1 MRNQI
6 GGCWSRERIRASVLG
21 CLLALCWFSV
31 GECLAQ
37 SEVNGQS
44 PDALHQLSASV
55 EELVRRVSPSVV
67 QVLATGYGATQGGD
81 SGETALVIGRLRSI
95 GSGVIVDPEG
105 YILTNA
111 HVIKGA
117 QRVQVMLPSLSTS
130 VSSTLSALTSRGRP
144 MDARIVGVSRDIDLA
159 LLKIEA
165 QGLQAL
171 PMGKYAN
178 LRQGQMVLAFGS
190 PGGLQNSVTMG
201 VVSSV
206 ARQPDPDNPMVY
218 IQTDTAIN
226 PGNSGGPLINID
238 GEVVGI
244 NTFILTESGG
254 NEGLGFAIPSGIVT
268 VALPQL
274 RKYGHLHRGE
284 IGIHV
289 QTVTPT
295 LAAGLGLTADHGVI
309 VSDVLPGGPA
319 EQAGLKIQDIIV
331 SVNGKAVGNLP
342 MFGLYMFMLH
352 AGDQAKID
360 VLRGSERIPLEVPV
374 IQRPHN
380 VDRLADLVDPEKNL
394 VSKLGILGIEINKTT
409 APLLPDVREPS
420 GVIVAAKVAGL
431 GGQENSLAVGD
442 VIHGVNGTPVISLD
456 FLRSK
461 IDEIKAGSPVV
472 LQIEREGELM
482 YTTFPTD

>member
-1 MRNQI
+1 MRNQT
-6 GGCWSRERIRASVLG
+6 GCRWSRLRTRATVLG
-21 CLLALCWFSV
+21 CMLALCGLSV
-31 GECLAQ
+31 EECRAQ
-37 SEVNGQS
+37 SRANNHS

-67 QVLATGYGATQGGD
+67 QVLATGYGATQEGD
-81 SGETALVIGRLRSI
+81 SSETALVIGRLRSI
-95 GSGVIVDPEG
+95 GSGVIIDPEG

-117 QRVQVMLPSLSTS
+117 QRVQVLLPSVPTDASP
-130 VSSTLSALTSRGRP
+130 TLSALTSQGRP
-144 MDARIVGVSRDIDLA
+144 MDAHIVGVSRDIDLA

-165 QGLQAL
+165 EGLQAL
-171 PMGKYAN
+171 PLGKYSD

-201 VVSSV
+201 VVSAV

-218 IQTDTAIN
+218 IQTDAPIN
-226 PGNSGGPLINID
+226 PGNSGGPLVNVD

-254 NEGLGFAIPSGIVT
+254 NEGLGFAIPSGIVA

-289 QTVTPT
+289 QTITPS
-295 LAAGLGLTADHGVI
+295 LAAGLGLPTDHGVI

-319 EQAGLKIQDIIV
+319 EQAGLKIQDIIL
-331 SVNGKAVGNLP
+331 SVNYRPIGNLP
-342 MFGLYMFMLH
+342 IFGLSMFMLH
-352 AGDQAKID
+352 AGDRAKIE

-374 IQRPHN
+374 AQRPHN
-380 VDRLADLVDPEKNL
+380 VDRLADLVDPGKNL
-394 VSKLGILGIEINKTT
+394 VSKLGVLGIEIDKKT
-409 APLLPDVREPS
+409 AALLPDAREPS

-431 GGQENSLAVGD
+431 GGQVNSLAVGD
-442 VIHGVNGTPVISLD
+442 IIHGLNGTPVISLD
-456 FLRSK
+456 FLRSEL
-461 IDEIKAGSPVV
+461 DSIKPGSPVV
-472 LQIEREGELM
+472 LQIERDGVLM
-482 YTTFPTD
+482 YVTFPTD

>member
-6 GGCWSRERIRASVLG
+6 GGCWSRRRIRASALG

-31 GECLAQ
+31 KECLAQ
-37 SEVNGQS
+37 SEANSQS
-44 PDALHQLSASV
+44 QDALHQLSASV

-81 SGETALVIGRLRSI
+81 GGETALVIGRLRSI
-95 GSGVIVDPEG
+95 GSGVVVDPEG

-111 HVIKGA
+111 HVIKGS
-117 QRVQVMLPSLSTS
+117 QRVQVILPTLSAS
-130 VSSTLSALTSRGRP
+130 VSSTLSALTPRGRP

-171 PMGKYAN
+171 PMGKYTN

-201 VVSSV
+201 IVSSV

-218 IQTDTAIN
+218 IQTDAPIN
-226 PGNSGGPLINID
+226 PGNSGGPLVNID
-238 GEVVGI
+238 GEVVGV

-289 QTVTPT
+289 QTITPT
-295 LAAGLGLTADHGVI
+295 LAEGLGLPTDHGVI

-319 EQAGLKIQDIIV
+319 EQAGLKVQDIILT
-331 SVNGKAVGNLP
+331 VNGKVVGNLP
-342 MFGLYMFMLH
+342 LFGLYMFMLH
-352 AGDQAKID
+352 AGDQAKIE
-360 VLRGSERIPLEVPV
+360 VLRGSEKIPLEISV

-394 VSKLGILGIEINKTT
+394 VRKLGILGIEINKKT

-431 GGQENSLAVGD
+431 GGHENSLAAGD
-442 VIHGVNGTPVISLD
+442 IIHGVNGTPVISLD

-461 IDEIKAGSPVV
+461 LDEIKPGSPMV

-482 YTTFPTD
+482 YMTFPTD

>member
-1 MRNQI
+1 MQNQI
-6 GGCWSRERIRASVLG
+6 GGCWLRRRIRASVLG
-21 CLLALCWFSV
+21 CMLALSWFSV
-31 GECLAQ
+31 EECLAQ
-37 SEVNGQS
+37 SEVKSQS

-67 QVLATGYGATQGGD
+67 QVLATGYGATQGGE

-117 QRVQVMLPSLSTS
+117 QRVQVLLPSLSTS

-144 MDARIVGVSRDIDLA
+144 MDARIVGVSRDVDLA
-159 LLKIEA
+159 LLKVEA
-165 QGLQAL
+165 KGLQAL
-171 PMGKYAN
+171 PMGKYTN

-201 VVSSV
+201 IISAV

-289 QTVTPT
+289 QTITPT
-295 LAAGLGLTADHGVI
+295 LATGLGLPTDHGVI

-319 EQAGLKIQDIIV
+319 EQAGLKIQDIIL
-331 SVNGKAVGNLP
+331 SINGRPIGNLP
-342 MFGLYMFMLH
+342 IFGLSMFMLN
-352 AGDQAKID
+352 AGDRAKIE
-360 VLRGSERIPLEVPV
+360 VLRGSERIPLEITV

-394 VSKLGILGIEINKTT
+394 VSKLGILGIEINKNT

-431 GGQENSLAVGD
+431 GGQENSLAAGD
-442 VIHGVNGTPVISLD
+442 IIHGVNGTPVISLD

-461 IDEIKAGSPVV
+461 LDDIKPGTPVV

-482 YTTFPTD
+482 YTAFPTD

>member
-1 MRNQI
+1 M
-6 GGCWSRERIRASVLG
+6 
-21 CLLALCWFSV
+21 LALSWYLV
-31 GECLAQ
+31 EECLAQ
-37 SEVNGQS
+37 PEMKSQS

-67 QVLATGYGATQGGD
+67 QVLATGYGATQGGE

-117 QRVQVMLPSLSTS
+117 QRVQVLLPSLSTS

-144 MDARIVGVSRDIDLA
+144 MDARIVGVSRDVDLA
-159 LLKIEA
+159 LLKVEA
-165 QGLQAL
+165 KGLQAL
-171 PMGKYAN
+171 PMGKYTN

-201 VVSSV
+201 IISAV

-289 QTVTPT
+289 QTITPT
-295 LAAGLGLTADHGVI
+295 LATGLGLPTDHGVI

-319 EQAGLKIQDIIV
+319 EQAGLKIQDIIL
-331 SVNGKAVGNLP
+331 SINGRPIGNLP
-342 MFGLYMFMLH
+342 IFGLSMFMLN
-352 AGDQAKID
+352 AGDRAKIE
-360 VLRGSERIPLEVPV
+360 VLRGSERIPLEITV

-394 VSKLGILGIEINKTT
+394 VSKLGILGIEINKNT

-431 GGQENSLAVGD
+431 GGQENSLAAGD
-442 VIHGVNGTPVISLD
+442 IIHGVNGTPVISLD

-461 IDEIKAGSPVV
+461 LDDIKPGTPVV

-482 YTTFPTD
+482 YTAFPTD

>member
-1 MRNQI
+1 MRNQT
-6 GGCWSRERIRASVLG
+6 GFWWSRLRTRASVLG

-31 GECLAQ
+31 EDSLAQ
-37 SEVNGQS
+37 SEVNNH
-44 PDALHQLSASV
+44 PADALHQLSASV
-55 EELVRRVSPSVV
+55 EDLVRRVSPSVV
-67 QVLATGYGATQGGD
+67 QVLATGFGATPEGE
-81 SGETALVIGRLRSI
+81 SGETALVIGRLHSI
-95 GSGVIVDPEG
+95 GSGVVVDPQG
-105 YILTNA
+105 FILTNA

-117 QRVQVMLPSLSTS
+117 QRVQVVLPSLSTS
-130 VSSTLSALTSRGRP
+130 VSLTLSALTSQGRP
-144 MDARIVGVSRDIDLA
+144 MDARIVGVSREIDLA
-159 LLKIEA
+159 LLKVEA
-165 QGLQAL
+165 EGLQAL
-171 PMGKYAN
+171 PMGKYGN

-218 IQTDTAIN
+218 IQTDTPIN
-226 PGNSGGPLINID
+226 PGNSGGPLVNID

-289 QTVTPT
+289 QTITPT
-295 LAAGLGLTADHGVI
+295 LATGLGLPTDHGVV
-309 VSDVLPGGPA
+309 VSDVLPGGPG
-319 EQAGLKIQDIIV
+319 EQAGLKIQDIIL
-331 SVNGKAVGNLP
+331 SVNDRPIGNLP
-342 MFGLYMFMLH
+342 IFGLSMLMLH
-352 AGDQAKID
+352 AGDRARID
-360 VLRGSERIPLEVPV
+360 VLRGTERLPLEVPV

-380 VDRLADLVDPEKNL
+380 VDRLADFVDPEKNL
-394 VSKLGILGIEINKTT
+394 ISKLGILGIEIDKKT
-409 APLLPDVREPS
+409 AALLPDVREPS

-442 VIHGVNGTPVISLD
+442 IIHEVNGTPVIGLD

-461 IDEIKAGSPVV
+461 LDAVKPGGPVV
-472 LQIEREGELM
+472 FQIERDGVLM
-482 YTTFPTD
+482 YATFPTD

>member
-1 MRNQI
+1 M
-6 GGCWSRERIRASVLG
+6 
-21 CLLALCWFSV
+21 LALSWFSV
-31 GECLAQ
+31 EECLAQ
-37 SEVNGQS
+37 SEVKSQS

-67 QVLATGYGATQGGD
+67 QVLATGYGATQGGE

-117 QRVQVMLPSLSTS
+117 QRVQVLLPSLSTS

-144 MDARIVGVSRDIDLA
+144 MDARIVGVSRDVDLA
-159 LLKIEA
+159 LLKVEA
-165 QGLQAL
+165 KGLQAL
-171 PMGKYAN
+171 PMGKYTN

-201 VVSSV
+201 IISAV

-289 QTVTPT
+289 QTITPT
-295 LAAGLGLTADHGVI
+295 LATGLGLPTDHGVI

-319 EQAGLKIQDIIV
+319 EQAGLKIQDIIL
-331 SVNGKAVGNLP
+331 SINGRPIGNLP
-342 MFGLYMFMLH
+342 IFGLSMFMLN
-352 AGDQAKID
+352 AGDRAKIE
-360 VLRGSERIPLEVPV
+360 VLRGSERIPLEITV

-394 VSKLGILGIEINKTT
+394 VSKLGILGIEINKNT

-431 GGQENSLAVGD
+431 GGQENSLAAGD
-442 VIHGVNGTPVISLD
+442 IIHGVNGTPVISLD

-461 IDEIKAGSPVV
+461 LDDIKPGTPVV

-482 YTTFPTD
+482 YTAFPTD

>member
-1 MRNQI
+1 
-6 GGCWSRERIRASVLG
+6 
-21 CLLALCWFSV
+21 
-31 GECLAQ
+31 
-37 SEVNGQS
+37 
-44 PDALHQLSASV
+44 
-55 EELVRRVSPSVV
+55 VRRVSPSVV

-95 GSGVIVDPEG
+95 GSGVVVDPEG

-111 HVIKGA
+111 HVIKGS
-117 QRVQVMLPSLSTS
+117 QRVQVILPSLSAS
-130 VSSTLSALTSRGRP
+130 VSSTLSALTPRGRP

-171 PMGKYAN
+171 PMGKYTS

-206 ARQPDPDNPMVY
+206 ARQPDPDNPLVY
-218 IQTDTAIN
+218 IQTDAPIN
-226 PGNSGGPLINID
+226 PGNSGGPLVNID

-284 IGIHV
+284 IGIQV
-289 QTVTPT
+289 QTITTP
-295 LAAGLGLTADHGVI
+295 LAEGLGLPTDHGVI

-319 EQAGLKIQDIIV
+319 AQAGLKVQDIILT
-331 SVNGKAVGNLP
+331 VNGKAVGNLP
-342 MFGLYMFMLH
+342 LFGLYMFMLH
-352 AGDQAKID
+352 AGDQAKIE

-409 APLLPDVREPS
+409 APLLPEVREPS

-431 GGQENSLAVGD
+431 GGQENSLAAGD
-442 VIHGVNGTPVISLD
+442 IIHGVNGTPVISLD

-461 IDEIKAGSPVV
+461 LDEIKPGSPVV
-472 LQIEREGELM
+472 LQIERAGELM